1 MKKIFTLFLL
11 ATLFINCSNNNM
23 IVPEQKSNLTV
34 GIIKKEIIKGKTTQS
49 EIMELFGAPNIIT
62 TNSKGNEVWNYSKSS
77 YQSGATN
84 KSSGWSLILVGGSK
98 NSVLSNSSTASLDL
112 IIIFNSKEIVE
123 DYKVISSSF

>member
-1 MKKIFTLFLL
+1 MKKIF
-11 ATLFINCSNNNM
+11 TLFINCSNNNM